1 MCVNNYSGQFI
12 YSDLY
17 KRCVQF
23 CMIITPNIAS
33 FVFKVTKY
41 ILSRKI
47 SSHMIFFDQI
57 FSRITF
63 PHILAAPPAQ
73 NWEYPN
79 LHFFHPSTITN
90 PKSAVSLILINFQ
103 LILVNFQLILVK
115 LQGVQLLLW
124 VVTCTVITVHAV
136 DRPGIAQFE
145 GEIKVWSSV
154 KPPCT
159 RTARSTSSFRAGWA
173 RWYWTGRLRYRPESW
188 FNFIIHPCTPPPT
201 LGRSSCWRHSP
212 T

>member
-1 MCVNNYSGQFI
+1 MCVNNFSGQFI

-33 FVFKVTKY
+33 FIFKVTKY

-73 NWEYPN
+73 KWEYPN
-79 LHFFHPSTITN
+79 LHFVHPSTITN
-90 PKSAVSLILINFQ
+90 SKSAVS

-124 VVTCTVITVHAV
+124 VVTCAVIAVHAV

-145 GEIKVWSSV
+145 MRNKGLEQRQTTSHQDCQVYFFFQGWMGALILDWEAQISAWKLIQLHHTPLHPSS
-154 KPPCT
+154 
-159 RTARSTSSFRAGWA
+159 
-173 RWYWTGRLRYRPESW
+173 
-188 FNFIIHPCTPPPT
+188 H
-201 LGRSSCWRHSP
+201 LG
-212 T
+212 

>member
-1 MCVNNYSGQFI
+1 
-12 YSDLY
+12 
-17 KRCVQF
+17 
-23 CMIITPNIAS
+23 MIITPNIAS

-57 FSRITF
+57 FSQITF

-73 NWEYPN
+73 KWEYPN

-90 PKSAVSLILINFQ
+90 SKSAVS

-115 LQGVQLLLW
+115 LQGVQFLLW
-124 VVTCTVITVHAV
+124 VVTCAVIAVHAV
-136 DRPGIAQFE
+136 DWPGIAQIE
-145 GEIKVWSSV
+145 REMKVWSSV
-154 KPPCT
+154 KPPRT

-201 LGRSSCWRHSP
+201 LGRSSCWRHSL